1 MKKTKR
7 EQFRLHGSKDLAIMV
22 QDASEG
28 KLRNAMLSI
37 VLNNN
42 MTQSFYHKINALLSK
57 DKISQAINTK
67 QYCRVN
73 DRLTMRYIDLLALSE
88 SYMMNYIEELIEAA
102 ERNDGP
108 HATREVMLIASTM
121 KMKSEDRC
129 PFITT
134 RGIPVRD
141 KIFAGQILKIAGYE
155 MRSKFFPE
163 LRQSRKAW
171 IKSHGFKNWTREER
185 AQEVR
190 FKVKFCLEETEN
202 KTDAKAKSESALSNI
217 I

>member
-22 QDASEG
+22 QDASEE

-42 MTQSFYHKINALLSK
+42 MTQSFYHKINSLLSK
-57 DKISQAINTK
+57 DKTSQAISLK
-67 QYCRVN
+67 AYCNLRPGL
-73 DRLTMRYIDLLALSE
+73 RLRYIDLLALSE
-88 SYMMNYIEELIEAA
+88 SYMMDYVEELIEAA

-108 HATREVMLIASTM
+108 HATREVMLIASTI
-121 KMKSEDRC
+121 KMKAEDRC

-134 RGIPVRD
+134 RGIPMRD
-141 KIFAGQILKIAGYE
+141 KIYTNYILRIAGYE
-155 MRSKFFPE
+155 LKSKFFPE

-171 IKSHGFKNWTREER
+171 VKSHGFKNWTREER
-185 AQEVR
+185 ILEIEFQ
-190 FKVKFCLEETEN
+190 VKHSLKAAED
-202 KTDAKAKSESALSNI
+202 KTDAKAKSESTLNNI